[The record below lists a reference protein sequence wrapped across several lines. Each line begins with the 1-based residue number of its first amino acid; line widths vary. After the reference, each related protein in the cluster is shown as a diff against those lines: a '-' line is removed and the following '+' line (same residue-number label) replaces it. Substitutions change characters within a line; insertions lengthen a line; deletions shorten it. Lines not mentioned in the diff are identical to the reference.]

1 MRVVYCTAVINNPE
15 VVYSSFFRN
24 TASAPFAVL
33 AANNIH
39 GCIYSAN
46 DEGMVRGSADVVGVG
61 YGGLAVTMSVSILE
75 PELKDKF
82 CVLHLPRMR

>member
-46 DEGMVRGSADVVGVG
+46 DEGMVRGSAEFFEAEDWSDQVV
-61 YGGLAVTMSVSILE
+61 L
-75 PELKDKF
+75 
-82 CVLHLPRMR
+82 VL